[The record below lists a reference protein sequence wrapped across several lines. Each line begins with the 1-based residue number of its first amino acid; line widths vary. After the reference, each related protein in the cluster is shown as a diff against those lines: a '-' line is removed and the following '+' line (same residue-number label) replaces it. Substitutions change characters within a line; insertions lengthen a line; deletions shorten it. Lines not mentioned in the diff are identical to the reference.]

1 MRVPHEDVGSIVS
14 HPSARE
20 LPGTVLGR
28 VARERTVRLV
38 SRGRRSGQPR
48 QVTIWF
54 AVVDAS
60 IGLGTLN
67 EDRNWVKN
75 ARHAG
80 DVELVFAAGSL
91 RGRFAD
97 VTDPQRHRQIRS
109 AMARKYWPARIAS
122 WFGIGQRATF
132 SIDALATAAT

>member
-1 MRVPHEDVGSIVS
+1 MSTSNAVQD
-14 HPSARE
+14 
-20 LPGTVLGR
+20 LLGR
-28 VARERTVRLV
+28 VAREKTVRLV

-54 AVVDAS
+54 AVVDGA

-67 EDRNWVKN
+67 EERNWVKN

-80 DVELVFAAGSL
+80 DVELVFAAGRL

-97 VTDPQRHRQIRS
+97 VTEPQLHRQIRA
-109 AMARKYWPARIAS
+109 AMARKYWPARVAS

-132 SIDALATAAT
+132 SIGALETVVR

>member
-1 MRVPHEDVGSIVS
+1 MSTSNAVQD
-14 HPSARE
+14 
-20 LPGTVLGR
+20 LLGR
-28 VARERTVRLV
+28 VAGEKTVRLV

-54 AVVDAS
+54 AVVDGA

-67 EDRNWVKN
+67 EERNWVKN
-75 ARHAG
+75 ARQAG
-80 DVELVFAAGSL
+80 EVELVFAAGRL

-97 VTDPQRHRQIRS
+97 VSEPQLHQQIRT
-109 AMARKYWPARIAS
+109 AMARKYWPARVAS

-132 SIDALATAAT
+132 SVGALETIVR

>member
-1 MRVPHEDVGSIVS
+1 MSTSNAVQD
-14 HPSARE
+14 
-20 LPGTVLGR
+20 LLGR
-28 VARERTVRLV
+28 VARDKTVRLV
-38 SRGRRSGQPR
+38 TRGRRSGQPR

-54 AVVDAS
+54 AVVDGT

-75 ARHAG
+75 ARRAG
-80 DVELVFAAGSL
+80 EVELVFAGGRL

-97 VTDPQRHRQIRS
+97 VTDPERHLEIRS
-109 AMARKYWPARIAS
+109 AMARKYLPARIAS

-132 SIDALATAAT
+132 CVDSLEAAAG

>member
-1 MRVPHEDVGSIVS
+1 MSTSNAVQD
-14 HPSARE
+14 
-20 LPGTVLGR
+20 LLGR
-28 VARERTVRLV
+28 VTSEKTVRLV
-38 SRGRRSGQPR
+38 SRGRRSGEPR

-54 AVVDAS
+54 AVVDGV

-80 DVELVFAAGSL
+80 EVELVFAAGSL

-97 VTDPQRHRQIRS
+97 VTDPQLHQQIRT
-109 AMARKYWPARIAS
+109 AMARKYLPARIAS

-132 SIDALATAAT
+132 SVGALETLVR